1 MSHLDLCESVRQTQR
16 RETTRRAV
24 LGAVGSATAVG
35 LAGCVG
41 ASDAD
46 RETATVEHTVS
57 ADDVDELT
65 VSVDDAETTIRQWD
79 ESTVR
84 IEAEKYA
91 VGQTDLSDV
100 SVTREVAGSVLNV
113 GVEYSPGVQFGVA
126 GGGVERLDVRV
137 PAGVEI
143 DRIDAD
149 DGAVTVTDVPGRVD
163 FDVEDGSVTVDGVD
177 GLRGEI
183 DDGSVEAASPVRLG
197 DVTGSDGDVDLAVG
211 GTDGDTTVECDDGR
225 IVVRVAP
232 GLDATILAESDDG
245 DVQFA
250 DGAVDSVESTGDD
263 TLRGRVGAGGDR
275 LRLAVDDGRIVVR
288 PL

>member
-1 MSHLDLCESVRQTQR
+1 MRQTQR
-16 RETTRRAV
+16 RETTRRTV
-24 LGAVGSATAVG
+24 LGAVGSVAAVG

-41 ASDAD
+41 PSDD
-46 RETATVEHTVS
+46 ERETATVEHTLS
-57 ADDVDELT
+57 ADDVDELA
-65 VSVDDAETTIRQWD
+65 VSVDDAETTVRQWD

-91 VGQTDLSDV
+91 IGQTKLSEV
-100 SVTREVAGSVLNV
+100 SVTREVSGGVLNV
-113 GVEYSPGVQFGVA
+113 GGEYTSGIQFGVV

-143 DRIDAD
+143 
-149 DGAVTVTDVPGRVD
+149 GRVD
-163 FDVEDGSVTVDGVD
+163 GDDGRITVTNLSGTADIDVEDGDVTVDGVD

-183 DDGSVEAASPVRLG
+183 DDGSIEAASPVRLG
-197 DVTGSDGDVDLAVG
+197 DVTGGDASVDLAVG

-232 GLDATILAESDDG
+232 GLDATIVAESDDG
-245 DVQFA
+245 NVQFA